1 MSISWQSSGEIRY
14 SAQGGE
20 RIFDAE
26 EA

>member
-1 MSISWQSSGEIRY
+1 MAISWQSSGDIRY
-14 SAQGGE
+14 SALGSE